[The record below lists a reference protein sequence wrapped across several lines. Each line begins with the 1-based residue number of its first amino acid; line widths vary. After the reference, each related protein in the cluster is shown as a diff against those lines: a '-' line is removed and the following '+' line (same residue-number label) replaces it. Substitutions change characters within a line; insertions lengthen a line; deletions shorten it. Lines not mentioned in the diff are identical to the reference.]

1 MKNFNK
7 FLEEITIKGNPGVPG
22 EGGKQPGDKDYL
34 SDVERRAK
42 QRMGLTGRENP
53 MQFAKRMMEL
63 LEKSLQLT
71 RGKESELEELA
82 TNIILSNFEDILD
95 GVELDIKLVRSGQEV
110 AEFMDEESDDQ
121 PEMPSFREVT
131 DPELIRR
138 IHKAKL
144 GNVIIQGEA
153 KNTKHILHTDEIKN
167 DINQIFG
174 EQRGGEIFRIW
185 DELSKLADKMDWII
199 PIEVKVDMFERAPQ
213 GMGGAVKVDWKP
225 KEKEEKEV
233 NQDNFDDEPQIEE
246 ESYTPVIRARA
257 IDFPMLIHETVKGI
271 FELIA
276 AVSQPGMDANEKEIE
291 MAETVKLN
299 VSSFGD
305 EAEDF
310 RTGPEIAADFRDFI
324 NENSKSNNYPNIR
337 AYIFGMMMDPNY
349 MTSEEFLKLF
359 RGVLNKT
366 SDARRKIDSMID
378 EVVDKLKSYDLEQ
391 ALPGESYQDGD
402 YEDEFDEVDYEDDI
416 LNRLT
421 NNNSGD
427 VKKEKDLS
435 DLSQKEIQ
443 KLIDDALDNGN
454 FEEVRKLSQF
464 LKEGKEIYLKELER
478 INEGYSFHTRI
489 K

>member
-42 QRMGLTGRENP
+42 QRLGISGREHP
-53 MQFAKRMMEL
+53 AQFGPRIMEL
-63 LEKSLQLT
+63 VGQSQRFTRGNEDALEK
-71 RGKESELEELA
+71 LA
-82 TNIILSNFEDILD
+82 KDIILSNFGDILD
-95 GVELDIKLVRSGQEV
+95 GVKLDIKLVRSGQEV
-110 AEFMDEESDDQ
+110 ANFMQEQSDQQ
-121 PEMPSFREVT
+121 PEMPNFRRVT
-131 DPELIRR
+131 DPEIMRR

-153 KNTKHILHTDEIKN
+153 KNTKHILHTDEVKDGIRE
-167 DINQIFG
+167 IFG
-174 EQRGGEIFRIW
+174 DRSESIFNIW
-185 DELSKLADKMDWII
+185 DEISKMADKMDWII
-199 PIEVKVDMFERAPQ
+199 PVEVKADMMERAPQ
-213 GMGGAVKVDWKP
+213 GMAGAVSVDWEP
-225 KEKEEKEV
+225 NNDDDDDDDDKEDSEY
-233 NQDNFDDEPQIEE
+233 QEE
-246 ESYTPVIRARA
+246 EDLDSFTPTIRSRG

-276 AVSQPGMDANEKEIE
+276 AVSQPGMDADEKEIE
-291 MAETVKLN
+291 IAQTVKLN
-299 VSSFGD
+299 VSSFED

-324 NENSKSNNYPNIR
+324 NENSKSNNYPNMR

-366 SDARRKIDSMID
+366 TDARRKIDSMID

-391 ALPGESYQDGD
+391 VLPGESYQDENDYISADSSIDKDRDMDEKDISNLSQKQLQELIDTALDAGD
-402 YEDEFDEVDYEDDI
+402 FDEV
-416 LNRLT
+416 
-421 NNNSGD
+421 
-427 VKKEKDLS
+427 K
-435 DLSQKEIQ
+435 
-443 KLIDDALDNGN
+443 
-454 FEEVRKLSQF
+454 KLSQF

-478 INEGYSFHTRI
+478 INEGYNFHTRR